1 MKMKIGILIST
12 IITLMTIIMPPI
24 SVLAS
29 ETPNNFD
36 NDDINY
42 DNIELYDNDSIK
54 VGNDRLT
61 KLNYN
66 HFIVEENDVVFEEVF
81 FMKTNIIKINDMY
94 YDLDEYLLALNNDT
108 YPTTEALEVLNP
120 ISIDAIILE

>member
-1 MKMKIGILIST
+1 MKNIKMKIGILVST

-54 VGNDRLT
+54 VGNDR
-61 KLNYN
+61 
-66 HFIVEENDVVFEEVF
+66 
-81 FMKTNIIKINDMY
+81 
-94 YDLDEYLLALNNDT
+94 
-108 YPTTEALEVLNP
+108 
-120 ISIDAIILE
+120 